1 MKRGFDLV
9 TQADQA
15 RAVWHASYASIHTD
29 HDDAACNLIFPP
41 IYTSF
46 QALLI
51 ELDDRYLAL
60 ESTFQRIDM
69 SSIPIPPVAYS
80 LKQNDPYSSDSS
92 LFYDKEKQ

>member
-1 MKRGFDLV
+1 MELCTRINATENIRGVNYRLMKRGFDLV

-46 QALLI
+46 
-51 ELDDRYLAL
+51 
-60 ESTFQRIDM
+60 
-69 SSIPIPPVAYS
+69 
-80 LKQNDPYSSDSS
+80 
-92 LFYDKEKQ
+92 